1 MTEYSKE
8 SQYDKQ
14 GSYFWSLVK
23 QAGWDRERV
32 TMLMLKKFDKS
43 HWNVLAYEEKRQL
56 ISTMK
61 RYADKEKHNRE
72 KKLRQKIYALW
83 ISTGHTKDELHDLLT
98 EWDFGD
104 SLRLCKLPTLLKIY
118 SNVKAICR

>member
-1 MTEYSKE
+1 MYKMTEYSKE

-56 ISTMK
+56 IATMK

-104 SLRLCKLPTLLKIY
+104 SY
-118 SNVKAICR
+118 VKATLPEYLISS